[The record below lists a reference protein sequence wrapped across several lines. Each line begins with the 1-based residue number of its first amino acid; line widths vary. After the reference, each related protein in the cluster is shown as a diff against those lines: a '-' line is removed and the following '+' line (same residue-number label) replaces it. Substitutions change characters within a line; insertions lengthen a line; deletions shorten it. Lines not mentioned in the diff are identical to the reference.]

1 MAADPTDGPRYVW
14 PFIEEFAPGE
24 QLDTYLAV
32 RKSELRTT
40 RDNKPYL
47 YLDLGDR
54 TGHIK
59 ANLWDE
65 AETFHKVFA
74 VGSLVKVR
82 ATPQEYQGN
91 LELKLH
97 QIRLVNDSDELDD
110 NRFIP
115 VSDRDPEEDWTIIR
129 AAVEGINHP
138 GLKILLDQLL
148 EDDDFVAGFT
158 RSPAGKMWHHGYV
171 GGLLEH
177 TASIIGLI
185 EKMCAH
191 YPDLNRDL
199 LVAGAVFHDVGK
211 LWELRADTVIDYT
224 TRGRLEGHIVI
235 GAEFLQR
242 CMDDVEDL
250 DEATAVQLK
259 HLVLS
264 HQGMLE
270 QSSPV
275 VPKTREAFVLYFL
288 DEIDSKLNALDRIL
302 KKNEGSDSD
311 FTEWVNLLGR
321 HIYKGGSSAES
332 AD

>member
-1 MAADPTDGPRYVW
+1 MDSSPASEPHYAW
-14 PFIEEFAPGE
+14 PLIDDFAPGE
-24 QLDTYLAV
+24 QVDAFLAV

-65 AETFHKVFA
+65 ADSFHKVFT
-74 VGSLVKVR
+74 VGSIVKVR
-82 ATPQEYQGN
+82 ATPQEYQGK

-97 QIRLVNDSDELDD
+97 QIRLVNASDEYELD
-110 NRFIP
+110 RFIP
-115 VSDRDPEEDWTIIR
+115 KSDRDPEEDWAIIR
-129 AAVEGINHP
+129 DAIEKVTHP
-138 GLKILLDQLL
+138 GVKQLLDQLL
-148 EDDDFVAGFT
+148 EDEQFVAGFS

-177 TASIIGLI
+177 TASIIGLV
-185 EKMCAH
+185 EKMCTH

-199 LVAGAVFHDVGK
+199 MIAGTMFHDIGK

-224 TRGRLEGHIVI
+224 VRGRLEGHIVI
-235 GAEFLQR
+235 GAEYLQR
-242 CMDDVEDL
+242 RMEQIEEI
-250 DEATAVQLK
+250 DESTAIQIK

-264 HQGMLE
+264 HQGLHE
-270 QSSPV
+270 NSSPV
-275 VPKTREAFVLYFL
+275 VPMTREAFVLYYL

-302 KKNEGSDSD
+302 KKNEGQEGD

-321 HIYKGGSSAES
+321 HIYKGSPSE
-332 AD
+332 